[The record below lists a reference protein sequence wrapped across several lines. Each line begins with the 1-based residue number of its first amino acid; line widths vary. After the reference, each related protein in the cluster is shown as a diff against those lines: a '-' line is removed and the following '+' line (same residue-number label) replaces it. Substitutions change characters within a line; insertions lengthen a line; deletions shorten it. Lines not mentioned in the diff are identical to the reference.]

1 MTVNTSCAASAA
13 LLGVEGLSP
22 SPLPRSRSEKPSS
35 SGPDG
40 CATALADGAGA
51 ELRLG
56 AVEVGGGRGGSPFM
70 MRSSSS
76 MSMLFN
82 SARPNN
88 MIFVI

>member
-13 LLGVEGLSP
+13 LPGVNDSLP

-35 SGPDG
+35 SDPDG
-40 CATALADGAGA
+40 CAAALAGGAGA

-56 AVEVGGGRGGSPFM
+56 AAEVGGGRGGSPFM

-82 SARPNN
+82 GEWPNK
-88 MIFVI
+88 MKLVI